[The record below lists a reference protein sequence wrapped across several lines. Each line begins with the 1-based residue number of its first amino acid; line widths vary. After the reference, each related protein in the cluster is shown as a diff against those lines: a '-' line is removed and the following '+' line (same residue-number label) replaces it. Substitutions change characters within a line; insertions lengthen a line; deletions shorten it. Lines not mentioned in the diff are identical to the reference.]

1 MIENKW
7 GKKQPWE
14 LDEIEL
20 AMRDTKRYPEENA
33 WEYSIKYVLITIFAK
48 LFHIRTSQSKIQQF
62 YIDAKALCRKLTGD
76 DTEQLQAYLRG
87 LDQMW
92 PKLQRQLEDP
102 GFYKFVN
109 KYGMDSAFLL
119 TYFSVLSP
127 SAPALEAAGG
137 FSVDLGGVY
146 RKIPES
152 DYQAYEL
159 CVREPTFRSFC
170 RRIWFSQMH
179 FLNYV
184 METRADP
191 DIFMAAAGLM
201 PAFRRYELRPEML
214 KKVFG
219 RIVAYDRDPKMPE
232 YLKMVFDKPV
242 DEYGIEY
249 HIADLDVAF
258 EKQELWQAFD
268 IVDAEGLMSYY
279 KDELETKEMLR
290 GFKKLLRP
298 GGIMTFD
305 VQTMEWSMIRCAVSL
320 AWKLPLKPDK
330 DPRAAIERITR
341 CATAVGLE
349 VVEYAIDDYN
359 KTPALVCFCL
369 RKPV

>member
-7 GKKQPWE
+7 SKKQPWE
-14 LDEIEL
+14 LDEIER
-20 AMRDTKRYPEENA
+20 AMRDIEKYPEENA
-33 WEYSIKYVLITIFAK
+33 WEYSIKYILITIFARI
-48 LFHIRTSQSKIQQF
+48 FHIKTSQSKIQQF
-62 YIDAKALCRKLTGD
+62 YVDAQALCRKLTAND
-76 DTEQLQAYLRG
+76 AEQLQSYLNG
-87 LDQMW
+87 LDAMW

-102 GFYKFVN
+102 GFYKFVK

-127 SAPALEAAGG
+127 NAPAMEAAGG
-137 FSVDLGGVY
+137 YSVDLSGTY

-152 DYQAYEL
+152 DYQAYSL

-184 METRADP
+184 AEYRADP
-191 DIFMAAAGLM
+191 DIFMAAAGLL
-201 PAFRRYELRPEML
+201 PVFRRYELRPEML

-219 RIVAYDRDPKMPE
+219 RIVAYDRDPAMPE

-242 DEYGIEY
+242 SEYGIDYYFE
-249 HIADLDVAF
+249 DLKVAF
-258 EKQELWQAFD
+258 ANPKLQQAFD
-268 IVDAEGLMSYY
+268 IVDAEGLMSYSQN
-279 KDELETKEMLR
+279 DTELKSMLR
-290 GFKKLLRP
+290 GFKDLLRP

-305 VQTMEWSMIRCAVSL
+305 VQTMEWSMVRCAVSL

-330 DPRAAIERITR
+330 NPRAAIERVSR
-341 CATAVGLE
+341 CAAEVGLE
-349 VVEYAIDDYN
+349 IVDYAIDDYN